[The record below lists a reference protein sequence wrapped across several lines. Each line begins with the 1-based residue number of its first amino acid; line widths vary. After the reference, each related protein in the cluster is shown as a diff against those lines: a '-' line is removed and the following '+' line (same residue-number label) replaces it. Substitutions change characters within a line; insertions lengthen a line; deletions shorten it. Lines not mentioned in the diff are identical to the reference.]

1 MNELLKKIYESVIT
15 YEKDTVEM
23 GSRVEIEI
31 NKLIKPYAE
40 QLTDKEMEQLK
51 NLLYQTAL
59 TAEQEGFQLGIKYTL
74 KLLFDLLS
82 N

>member
-23 GSRVEIEI
+23 GRRVDVEI

-40 QLTDKEMEQLK
+40 QLTDKEMEQIK
-51 NLLYQTAL
+51 TLLYQTAL

-74 KLLFDLLS
+74 KILFNLLS
-82 N
+82 D

>member
-1 MNELLKKIYESVIT
+1 MNLLKKIYESVIY

-23 GSRVEIEI
+23 GNYVDVEI

-40 QLTDKEMEQLK
+40 QFTDKELQQIK
-51 NLLYQTAL
+51 TLLYQTAL

-74 KLLFDLLS
+74 KMLFDILAD
-82 N
+82 

>member
-23 GSRVEIEI
+23 GSRVDVEI

>member
-1 MNELLKKIYESVIT
+1 MNELLKKIYESVIY

-23 GSRVEIEI
+23 GSRVEVEI
-31 NKLIKPYAE
+31 HKLIKQYPE
-40 QLTDKEMEQLK
+40 QLTDKDIEQIK

-74 KLLFDLLS
+74 KMLFDLLS

>member
-31 NKLIKPYAE
+31 NKLIKPYTG
-40 QLTDKEMEQLK
+40 QLTDEEIEQIK
-51 NLLYQTAL
+51 ALLYQTAL

-74 KLLFDLLS
+74 KMLFDLLS
-82 N
+82 D

>member
-23 GSRVEIEI
+23 GSRVDVEI

-40 QLTDKEMEQLK
+40 QFTDKEMEQIK
-51 NLLYQTAL
+51 TLLYQTAL

-74 KLLFDLLS
+74 KMLFDILS
-82 N
+82 D

>member
-31 NKLIKPYAE
+31 NKLIKPYTG
-40 QLTDKEMEQLK
+40 QLTDEEIEQIK
-51 NLLYQTAL
+51 TLLYQTAL

-74 KLLFDLLS
+74 KMLFDLLS
-82 N
+82 D